1 MRLKKSYTTFIMEFK
16 SYISSV
22 LDLDGLS
29 SDEVAS
35 LLQDVADPRMGD
47 VALPCF
53 KLAARLKKPPQAIAS
68 QIAEKFTSDG
78 LVERAQAV
86 NGYVNFFFDRKAASR
101 RILAELPD
109 MNGELLKDVGQGR
122 TICIDYS
129 SINIAKPF
137 HIGHLGT
144 TAIGGSLCKIFK
156 ALGYSAVGINHLG
169 DWGTQFGKLIV
180 AFKNGATEKP

>member
-53 KLAARLKKPPQAIAS
+53 KLAARLNKPPQAIARP
-68 QIAEKFTSDG
+68 T
-78 LVERAQAV
+78 
-86 NGYVNFFFDRKAASR
+86 
-101 RILAELPD
+101 
-109 MNGELLKDVGQGR
+109 
-122 TICIDYS
+122 
-129 SINIAKPF
+129 
-137 HIGHLGT
+137 
-144 TAIGGSLCKIFK
+144 
-156 ALGYSAVGINHLG
+156 
-169 DWGTQFGKLIV
+169 
-180 AFKNGATEKP
+180 

>member
-53 KLAARLKKPPQAIAS
+53 KLAARLKKPPQAIAA

-78 LVERAQAV
+78 LVERAQA
-86 NGYVNFFFDRKAASR
+86 A
-101 RILAELPD
+101 
-109 MNGELLKDVGQGR
+109 
-122 TICIDYS
+122 T
-129 SINIAKPF
+129 SISF
-137 HIGHLGT
+137 
-144 TAIGGSLCKIFK
+144 S
-156 ALGYSAVGINHLG
+156 
-169 DWGTQFGKLIV
+169 
-180 AFKNGATEKP
+180 TEKPPRGEFSQSFRT

>member
-53 KLAARLKKPPQAIAS
+53 KLAARLKKPPQAIAAQTDMS
-68 QIAEKFTSDG
+68 FFIADLLFSCTDP
-78 LVERAQAV
+78 V
-86 NGYVNFFFDRKAASR
+86 YRKA
-101 RILAELPD
+101 
-109 MNGELLKDVGQGR
+109 
-122 TICIDYS
+122 
-129 SINIAKPF
+129 
-137 HIGHLGT
+137 
-144 TAIGGSLCKIFK
+144 K
-156 ALGYSAVGINHLG
+156 ALSRQKSAGN
-169 DWGTQFGKLIV
+169 
-180 AFKNGATEKP
+180 